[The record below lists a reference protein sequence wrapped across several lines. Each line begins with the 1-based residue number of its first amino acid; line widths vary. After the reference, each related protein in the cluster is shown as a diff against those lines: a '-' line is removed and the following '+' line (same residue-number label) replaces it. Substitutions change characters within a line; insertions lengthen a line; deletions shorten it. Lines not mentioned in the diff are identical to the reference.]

1 MFTDT
6 THLEKVCEHKL
17 QAGVTLDEVIAYLS
31 GQDISILD
39 AIKVVRKAGG
49 MSLGDAKQVVSCH
62 AAWRSVVRGFGGCAA
77 THVEGTAE
85 VLRLAE
91 VFVMLALTSFLWAA
105 QHF

>member
-1 MFTDT
+1 MALSSGHERDT
-6 THLEKVCEHKL
+6 YHHHG
-17 QAGVTLDEVIAYLS
+17 AS
-31 GQDISILD
+31 GRYAALIGAD
-39 AIKVVRKAGG
+39 AADGSTR
-49 MSLGDAKQVVSCH
+49 L
-62 AAWRSVVRGFGGCAA
+62 VRGFGGYAA